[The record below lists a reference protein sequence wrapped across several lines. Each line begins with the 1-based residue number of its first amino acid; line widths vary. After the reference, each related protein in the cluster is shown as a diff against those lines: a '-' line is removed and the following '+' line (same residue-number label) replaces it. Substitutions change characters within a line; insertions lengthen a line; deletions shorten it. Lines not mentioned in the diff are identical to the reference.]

1 MIKSSVKPHRA
12 FFILFF
18 RLWSGSTAFSFAS
31 GGMLFANSWKM
42 TNKKSFAF
50 PVFFPY
56 WLFIGFGN
64 GSFYDS
70 GIIIAATSAVAE
82 GVCFI
87 IPLCLLGIDRKNIVR
102 PLDRYHS
109 QHLLISV

>member
-1 MIKSSVKPHRA
+1 MERFHS
-12 FFILFF
+12 FFFCLRRRIILFV
-18 RLWSGSTAFSFAS
+18 SDGI
-31 GGMLFANSWKM
+31 LFANSWKM

-56 WLFIGFGN
+56 WLFTGFGN
-64 GSFYDS
+64 GLFYDS

-87 IPLCLLGIDRKNIVR
+87 IPLCLLGIDRNKIVR
-102 PLDRYHS
+102 LLECYHI